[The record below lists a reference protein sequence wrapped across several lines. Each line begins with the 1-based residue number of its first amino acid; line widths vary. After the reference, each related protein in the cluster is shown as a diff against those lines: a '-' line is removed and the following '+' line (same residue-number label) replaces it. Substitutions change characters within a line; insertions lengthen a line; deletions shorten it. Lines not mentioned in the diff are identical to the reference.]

1 VKTCLNIRF
10 FFLRKAFGVA
20 PPGQESTSETNG
32 SAVTS
37 DIIDTGDSDS
47 TRQPSLEKTQNEG
60 IFIGG
65 AETPVLYRSRTKL
78 KRMAAG
84 RLYSL
89 EEADTLGMEE
99 PPFYV
104 SATKYSGLGQLS
116 IFTQVLKKCYAK
128 CSTSVSATGS
138 VEGSGSAGPACFW
151 TYRIRI
157 HYS

>member
-1 VKTCLNIRF
+1 MCSSEYLSKNSF
-10 FFLRKAFGVA
+10 FSFLRKAFGIA
-20 PPGQESTSETNG
+20 PPGQESASETNG

-37 DIIDTGDSDS
+37 DIVTGNSES
-47 TRQPSLEKTQNEG
+47 THQLSLEKTQNEE

-99 PPFYV
+99 PSFH
-104 SATKYSGLGQLS
+104 A
-116 IFTQVLKKCYAK
+116 
-128 CSTSVSATGS
+128 STT
-138 VEGSGSAGPACFW
+138 
-151 TYRIRI
+151 
-157 HYS
+157 